1 MRKPVRVG
9 LVGAGRIGTYHAESL
24 ALRIPQAELVAVAD
38 PAPGAAEKV
47 AETYG
52 ARPHADVRSMID
64 ADDVDAVAIASTARS
79 HTDLVVAVAAAG
91 KPVFCEKPMA
101 FSLAD
106 ADRAI
111 DAAHDAGVPL
121 QVGFNRRFA
130 AGFSDAHDVVAAGG
144 VGSVQLLRSLTRDP
158 GLADP
163 GGVPPWTIFRETL
176 IHDFDALLWLAAAAG
191 GARPVEV
198 YAVADALVAPDFK
211 DAGLLDTSIVTI
223 RFDSGAMA
231 TAEASFSATYGYDV
245 RAEVFGSAGMVT
257 AGEQAV
263 GSMRHY
269 SAQGLTRRTVRGDTA
284 LFGDAYT
291 AELAHFVDCARTGAT
306 PAVTGHDARAALAIA
321 LACITSVQER
331 RPVRLAEVA
340 PA

>member
-1 MRKPVRVG
+1 MTPIRIGVVG
-9 LVGAGRIGTYHAESL
+9 TGRIGTFHAQTL
-24 ALRIPQAELVAVAD
+24 ARRVPEADLVGVADARPGGATALAAEL
-38 PAPGAAEKV
+38 G
-47 AETYG
+47 
-52 ARPHADVRSMID
+52 VREFDTPTALITSPDID
-64 ADDVDAVAIASTARS
+64 AVVIAASSTA
-79 HTDLVVAVAAAG
+79 HADLVVEAAAAG
-91 KPVFCEKPMA
+91 KAVFCEKPMA
-101 FSLAD
+101 MTLAD

-111 DAAHDAGVPL
+111 TAAEAAGVPL

-130 AGFSDAHDVVAAGG
+130 ADFVAAKAVVDRGG
-144 VGSVQLLRSLTRDP
+144 VGTPQLLRSVTRDP

-163 GGVPPWTIFRETL
+163 GAVPPGTIFTQTL
-176 IHDFDALLWLAAAAG
+176 IHDFDLLNWMNS
-191 GARPVEV
+191 GARAVEV
-198 YAVADALVAPDFK
+198 SAMADALVAPDFK
-211 DAGLLDTSIVTI
+211 DAGLLDTAVVTI
-223 RFDSGAMA
+223 RYDNGAIA
-231 TAEASFSATYGYDV
+231 VAEASFSATYGYDV